1 MQPELPPEEVPVSII
16 GQTLG
21 HCRIVAKIGAG
32 GMGEVYRA
40 RDEQLD
46 RDVAVKV
53 LPTGI
58 LADEG
63 ARKQF
68 RKEALALAKL
78 NHPNIETVH
87 EFGTQDGLDFLVME
101 LIQGSTLAAKLAA
114 GPLPERDILRLGTQ
128 LAGGLIAAH
137 AQGVI
142 HRDLKPGNLIVT
154 PDGRLKI
161 LDFGLARLVHPEV
174 ADDITLSITVD
185 AGTISGTIP
194 YMSPEQLRA
203 LPADARSD
211 VYAAGAV
218 LYEMATGTRP
228 FPEQQSAELIG
239 AILHRSPAA
248 PSSLNPSIGLGMDS
262 LILRA
267 LEKEPSERYQS
278 ARELLVALEGLSISA
293 VTSSSAAAP
302 AGLSAVPKRRALRF
316 LLPGVAAV
324 VLLGLGIGAWFR
336 YGHKGNVLG
345 HNDTIVLAD
354 FANGTGDPVFN
365 DALRQGLAVQL
376 EQSPFLSLIS
386 EKLIQQYLRLM
397 GQSPDARL
405 TPELARDLCQRAG
418 SKAYIGGAISNLG
431 KDYLIAIHAVNC
443 ATGDSLAQQQVQATG
458 KEKVL
463 DALGRAAAKVRAQLG
478 ESISTVQQLD
488 TPLAQATTPSLEA
501 LQAYSLGQKAAVG
514 MADDA
519 AAVPLFKRAIELD
532 PNFAMAYA
540 SLGSSYSNLGET
552 TLAAANTSK
561 AYELRQRVSERE
573 KFFIESEYYQFA
585 VGNLEKARQA
595 NDLWRQMYPRDA
607 EPWINLGI
615 ISGNLGQYESN
626 LADLR
631 EPVRLGPDGAAYAD
645 LTGSY
650 MYVNRPV
657 EARATA
663 AEAQAK
669 KLDSPALRFYLYQ
682 LAFVQNDS
690 ARMAEQVAWS
700 SGKPG
705 IEDVLLF
712 FEAETNAYFGRL
724 AKAREFSRRA
734 VASAA
739 QVEEKETAAGYEA
752 GAALREAFFGNTAE
766 ARQHV
771 AAALKLSTGRDV
783 QYAAALALALLEDT
797 ARAQALADGLAK
809 RFPEDTLV
817 QFNYLPT
824 LSAQFALNRANPSKA
839 NDALQAA
846 APYELGL
853 PSTGTLN
860 LALYPVYFRGKALL
874 AAHRGNEAAAEYQKI
889 LDRPGVMTNEVIGA
903 LAHLGIARAY
913 GQQGDAAKART
924 AYQDFLTL
932 WKDAD
937 PAIPILR
944 EAKAE
949 GSRANSSAR

>member
-1 MQPELPPEEVPVSII
+1 MI

-53 LPTGI
+53 LPAGTLG
-58 LADEG
+58 DEA

-101 LIQGSTLAAKLAA
+101 LIQGSTLTARLAE
-114 GPLPERDILRLGTQ
+114 GPLSERDVLRLGIQ
-128 LAGGLIAAH
+128 LADGLIAAH

-142 HRDLKPGNLIVT
+142 HRDLKPGNLIIT

-174 ADDITLSITVD
+174 ADDITLSITVE

-194 YMSPEQLRA
+194 YMAPEQLRA

-211 VYAAGAV
+211 IYAAGAV
-218 LYEMATGTRP
+218 LYEMATGSRP
-228 FPEQQSAELIG
+228 FPERQSAELIG
-239 AILHRSPAA
+239 AILHRTPAP
-248 PSSLNPSIGLGMDS
+248 PSSLNPSIAPTLDS
-262 LILRA
+262 LILKA
-267 LEKEPSERYQS
+267 LEKEPSQRYQS
-278 ARELLVALEGLSISA
+278 ARELLVVLEGLS
-293 VTSSSAAAP
+293 TSTVRSSVAAP
-302 AGLSAVPKRRALRF
+302 AALSGVPRRSSRR
-316 LLPGVAAV
+316 LLLGGVAAV
-324 VLLGLGIGAWFR
+324 VLLGLAIGAWLR
-336 YGHKGNVLG
+336 YGHKRNALG

-386 EKLIQQYLRLM
+386 EKLIQQNLRLM

-418 SKAYIGGAISNLG
+418 SKAYIAGSISNLG

-458 KEKVL
+458 KERVL
-463 DALGRAAAKVRAQLG
+463 DALGRAAAKIREELG

-514 MADDA
+514 VADDA

-532 PNFAMAYA
+532 PRFAMAYA

-552 TLAAANTSK
+552 TLASANASK
-561 AYELRQRVSERE
+561 AYELGQRVSDRE

-595 NDLWRQMYPRDA
+595 NELWRQMYPRDV

-615 ISGNLGQYESN
+615 VSGNLGQYETT
-626 LADLR
+626 LADFR
-631 EPVRLGPDGAAYAD
+631 EPARLGPDGVAYAY
-645 LTGSY
+645 LTGAY
-650 MYVNRPV
+650 MYANRPV

-690 ARMAEQVAWS
+690 AGMAEQVVWS

-705 IEDVLLF
+705 VEDVLLF
-712 FEAETNAYFGRL
+712 FEAETHAYFGRL

-734 VASAA
+734 VAAA
-739 QVEEKETAAGYEA
+739 ARVEEKETAAGYEA
-752 GAALREAFFGNTAE
+752 ADALREALFGNSAD
-766 ARQHV
+766 ARQH
-771 AAALKLSTGRDV
+771 AAAAIKLSTGRDV
-783 QYAAALALALLEDT
+783 QFGAALALALAGDT

-824 LSAQFALNRANPSKA
+824 LSAQFALNRANASKA
-839 NDALQAA
+839 IDALQAA

-860 LALYPVYFRGKALL
+860 LALYPVYFRGEALL
-874 AAHRGNEAAAEYQKI
+874 AAHRGNEAAAEFQKI

-903 LAHLGIARAY
+903 LAHLGIARADAL
-913 GQQGDAAKART
+913 QGDAARART
-924 AYQDFLTL
+924 AYQDFFTL

-937 PAIPILR
+937 PEIPILR
-944 EAKAE
+944 EAKTE
-949 GSRANSSAR
+949 GSAANSTRR